1 MFPKWALWPVDLL
14 YIKCE
19 SCLYIINIYNIAI
32 ANACKK
38 YSHLISFLLF
48 YFSFFHTSTRRNDLM
63 EFFDKKEDW
72 EEDQVSCGKWC
83 LNKLFM
89 LKVSFNNSN
98 LRNKIWGINLILKFF
113 ITFCIY
119 LLINTVYKHCYI
131 DWSKVNSTK
140 RERSDCI
147 YTGNYINFC
156 HWEWGQ

>member
-1 MFPKWALWPVDLL
+1 MHV
-14 YIKCE
+14 
-19 SCLYIINIYNIAI
+19 SNIAI
-32 ANACKK
+32 W
-38 YSHLISFLLF
+38 FLFFLF
-48 YFSFFHTSTRRNDLM
+48 SFSFFHTSTRRNDLM

-131 DWSKVNSTK
+131 DWSKVNSIK
-140 RERSDCI
+140 RERCDCKYTRENTSIFAIENGANNRPQLEGSDSPYGTNSNTLI
-147 YTGNYINFC
+147 FNNQFSL
-156 HWEWGQ
+156 QNS